1 MKSIYLLLPLF
12 FFAVFTSYSQV
23 TYTFLE
29 HNNVSAYISNMGTYF
44 WNNESS
50 PVIRYEVPKGSG
62 HNMIFT
68 SEFWF
73 AVKDAADS
81 IHMTQGGFENVKDI
95 FNGPISIPGSYDTPE
110 YQDIWEQKIW
120 QICQADIDNF
130 KLIWQCNN
138 GLITV
143 GCDDIPPLSQ
153 EVLDNIYSWPAHGD
167 VTKGQSYYLAPFYDY
182 NSDGSYN
189 PDDGDYPIIKG
200 CCATYMIKNDAA
212 FPHNYTSTAP
222 IGMELHLMF
231 YQYLTADYLK
241 DITFVD
247 LLAINKS
254 GTDYPEIAHS
264 IYLDADVGF
273 YGDDFYG
280 CDSTNNVIYFYN
292 ADNDDQEFNPFLGYG
307 INPPAFGVVSLEQ
320 DLTASAVVEIG
331 TSAIDEKWNVMN
343 GLQFFGTP
351 WLNQSGQ
358 PTNFLYSGNPN
369 DVSSWNELNAM
380 NPPGDVNGIAS
391 VKKNNFNNGDTLKLS
406 YAFLYARDGNHIENV
421 QSIID
426 MAAAVKVFYDNESD
440 VACNGATWNV
450 SEQDAFQINIMP
462 NPSYGKFQVN
472 TFHYQIDEVNVKNA
486 SGQLIKR
493 MTPICTEQME
503 LDLTGEQSGI
513 YFLELK
519 SESRIV
525 VKKIVVQ

>member
-1 MKSIYLLLPLF
+1 
-12 FFAVFTSYSQV
+12 
-23 TYTFLE
+23 
-29 HNNVSAYISNMGTYF
+29 
-44 WNNESS
+44 
-50 PVIRYEVPKGSG
+50 
-62 HNMIFT
+62 
-68 SEFWF
+68 
-73 AVKDAADS
+73 
-81 IHMTQGGFENVKDI
+81 
-95 FNGPISIPGSYDTPE
+95 
-110 YQDIWEQKIW
+110 
-120 QICQADIDNF
+120 
-130 KLIWQCNN
+130 
-138 GLITV
+138 
-143 GCDDIPPLSQ
+143 
-153 EVLDNIYSWPAHGD
+153 
-167 VTKGQSYYLAPFYDY
+167 
-182 NSDGSYN
+182 
-189 PDDGDYPIIKG
+189 
-200 CCATYMIKNDAA
+200 
-212 FPHNYTSTAP
+212 
-222 IGMELHLMF
+222 MF

-369 DVSSWNELNAM
+369 DVSSWNELSAM

-406 YAFLYARDGNHIENV
+406 YAFLYARDGTHIENV

-472 TFHYQIDEVNVKNA
+472 TFI
-486 SGQLIKR
+486 IKL
-493 MTPICTEQME
+493 M
-503 LDLTGEQSGI
+503 
-513 YFLELK
+513 K
-519 SESRIV
+519 SM
-525 VKKIVVQ
+525 